1 MTGGAAAP
9 TPRRRSAA
17 ARPPSWPADNSSREQ
32 REPEAA
38 SRRRRRVV
46 AVASVTGAGLLGA
59 SLSTEPDSKRFYI
72 LALGTAGTW
81 LAGCLASGPLL
92 LGWAQTADGTL
103 RRPVIEP
110 IATGAAAFGIFYGA
124 ARIARSIPILNEAIA
139 SVLRYAHQGSDPL
152 VLATTLANGLGEEVF
167 FRGGIFSAVGVNH
180 PVAAST
186 AAYTLAAT
194 ATRNPALVVASGVMG
209 TLFAR
214 QRRASG
220 GIQAPILTHLT
231 WSTLML
237 RFLPPLFGE
246 PARYDAGGSGSCLPP
261 RNLAAATAAAPS
273 ASTVATR
280 RRPRRRFGASS

>member
-1 MTGGAAAP
+1 VTGSAAAP
-9 TPRRRSAA
+9 TPRRRAAA
-17 ARPPSWPADNSSREQ
+17 ARLPSWLADNSSREQ
-32 REPEAA
+32 REPEAV

-46 AVASVTGAGLLGA
+46 AVASVAGAGLLGA
-59 SLSTEPDSKRFYI
+59 SLSSEPDSTRFYV
-72 LALGTAGTW
+72 LALGAAGTW
-81 LAGCLASGPLL
+81 LTGGLVSGPLH
-92 LGWAQTADGTL
+92 LGWAQTTDGAL

-110 IATGAAAFGIFYGA
+110 VATGAAAFGIFYGA
-124 ARIARSIPILNEAIA
+124 ALLARRNRILNETIA
-139 SVLRYAHQGSDPL
+139 SVLQYAHQGSDPL

-167 FRGGIFSAVGVNH
+167 FRGGIFSAAGVKH

-237 RFLPPLFGE
+237 RFLPQLFRE
-246 PARYDAGGSGSCLPP
+246 LPRYEAGGSGSRLPP
-261 RNLAAATAAAPS
+261 RNLAAARAAAAS
-273 ASTVATR
+273 ATPVAT
-280 RRPRRRFGASS
+280 RRPRRRLGASS